1 MGKLAGKVA
10 LITGAGSGIGQ
21 ATAVLFAKELARVVV
36 ADCAPRGGQETVK
49 MIKEAGGDALYVQVD
64 VSKTV
69 DVERV
74 VAVTVRSYGKI
85 DILFNN
91 AGVFSRFA
99 STAETK
105 EEDWDLAI
113 NTNLKGVFLCTKYAI
128 PAMLSQGKGV
138 IINTSSGA
146 GLVASPGLL
155 AYGVSKAGVIHLTKT
170 AALEYAR
177 QNIRVNCICPGA
189 IHTPMYTP
197 FLADG
202 ASLEPLVQR
211 TPLGRIGQPSE
222 IAQAAL
228 YLACDDSSFVTGAVI
243 AVDGGGTAGFV
254 TGIS

>member
-1 MGKLAGKVA
+1 MGKLAGRVA

-21 ATAVLFAKELARVVV
+21 ATALLFAKEGAKVVV

-49 MIKEAGGDALYVQVD
+49 MIKEAGGDALYTQAD
-64 VSKTV
+64 VSKAT
-69 DVERV
+69 DVEKM
-74 VAVTVRSYGKI
+74 VTVTMKSYGRI

-99 STAETK
+99 STAETT
-105 EEDWDLAI
+105 EEDWELAI

-128 PAMLSQGKGV
+128 PVMLKQGKGV

-189 IHTPMYTP
+189 IDTPMHAP
-197 FLADG
+197 FLAEG
-202 ASLEPLVQR
+202 FSREPLIVGV
-211 TPLGRIGQPSE
+211 PLGRMGQPSE

-243 AVDGGGTAGFV
+243 
-254 TGIS
+254 S